1 MLYSIV
7 QFYWCSGVRLLRKN
21 RVAFPKDQRQEI
33 RRVRREVQFSREICL
48 SSGGIFSDMKWPL
61 LFGKWFPEWTKL
73 CDEKFLMK
81 EREVINNNESSLYR
95 FSRPDWVYSWSSVCM
110 KVWSVVPYINRQT
123 LQPAGAVLCKLSTAC
138 GFLSQ
143 SVKEVILYSILY
155 PNVM

>member
-7 QFYWCSGVRLLRKN
+7 QFYWCSGVRLLRKK

-73 CDEKFLMK
+73 CDEKLLMK

-95 FSRPDWVYSWSSVCM
+95 FSRPDWVYSWTSVCM
-110 KVWSVVPYINRQT
+110 KVWSVVPYINRPVQFSVNWV
-123 LQPAGAVLCKLSTAC
+123 PPTASY
-138 GFLSQ
+138 LSQ
-143 SVKEVILYSILY
+143 WRKSFCTVYCIQ
-155 PNVM
+155 M

>member
-7 QFYWCSGVRLLRKN
+7 QFYWCSGVRLLRKK
-21 RVAFPKDQRQEI
+21 RVAFPKDQRHEI

-73 CDEKFLMK
+73 CDEKLLMK

-95 FSRPDWVYSWSSVCM
+95 FSRPYRGLQLDLRLYEGLICCALY
-110 KVWSVVPYINRQT
+110 KQT
-123 LQPAGAVLCKLSTAC
+123 GAVLCKLSTAY